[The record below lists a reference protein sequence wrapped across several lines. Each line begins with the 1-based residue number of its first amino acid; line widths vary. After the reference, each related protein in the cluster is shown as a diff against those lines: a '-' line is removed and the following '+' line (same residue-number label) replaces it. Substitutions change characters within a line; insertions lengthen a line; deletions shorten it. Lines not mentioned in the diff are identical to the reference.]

1 MVHRARVG
9 MSGAEEGAGY
19 GATQE
24 QALPEF
30 GSTQQPADAVGG
42 DGGELPRRDLHLRF
56 LDARG
61 SSRPSGIAGWYL
73 VADGAGV
80 RVGRDGRCDVVLAEP
95 YISATHAKLR
105 NVGGALFVSDLSAHG
120 TFVDGERLPP
130 PRVED
135 ERRVGSEVGVRVG
148 STIAFG
154 ETCGSRPSPF
164 VFAVGAV
171 TTPDDSR

>member
-1 MVHRARVG
+1 

-80 RVGRDGRCDVVLAEP
+80 RVGRDGRCDVVLHRFFRLWTSP
-95 YISATHAKLR
+95 YRNTKL
-105 NVGGALFVSDLSAHG
+105 NTS
-120 TFVDGERLPP
+120 
-130 PRVED
+130 RV
-135 ERRVGSEVGVRVG
+135 RS
-148 STIAFG
+148 
-154 ETCGSRPSPF
+154 
-164 VFAVGAV
+164 
-171 TTPDDSR
+171 